1 MKAGTL
7 ILPVSAGCAI
17 KIRRK
22 RIDNAFYRFKMTMLG
37 ILGQVKPFVLFK
49 KCLIDNA
56 TFRLHYKVYWRG
68 CFFLFLTILVFFL
81 FSICFSPVFEFSFCP
96 QFSFVLLC
104 LASLLTTLKENFG
117 APIDCIVDKDVPESV
132 FEVLLLE

>member
-1 MKAGTL
+1 
-7 ILPVSAGCAI
+7 
-17 KIRRK
+17 
-22 RIDNAFYRFKMTMLG
+22 MLG

-56 TFRLHYKVYWRG
+56 TFRLHYKVYWRVFPFSHDSG
-68 CFFLFLTILVFFL
+68 IFLVYYL
-81 FSICFSPVFEFSFCP
+81 FSPIFEFSFFP